1 MKAVRNFYK
10 SLLTG
15 TIALMCAVPTF
26 ASDEVKGTLPE
37 VKLTSNNEDVNQTK
51 SLKSEL
57 MITNAENKAIVAL
70 QKVIQKRKGTKEE
83 SDLLFRLAELYMRRA
98 KSGRFF
104 DLQGYSLDYNQNPT
118 FAGTGTTTAVDKK
131 TPRKEVLEPVRPKA
145 AMEALNN
152 AISIYNRIQSAF
164 PKFDRIDEVLFNNA
178 LANSQ
183 VNRTNVA
190 KAYYTQ
196 LINEHP
202 RSILLPDALL
212 EVGELEY
219 NDQKFQAALEHFSKI
234 ENFPKSKA
242 YPYGLYK
249 SAWCF
254 YNLKQTDEGIQKLT
268 LVVKKNGPEE
278 QDERKYNLRKEA
290 LRDLTLF
297 VGESMPPQELYSF
310 FNKLATE
317 NELGEVILNLAR
329 LYESHSRFKEISI
342 FAKEFID
349 KNSVNQNTP
358 AIYVKLIDT
367 NETLKNRALVIEDLK
382 KMADFCR
389 VNGTESCPAEF
400 RKVSLEI
407 SKKWWEIWLK
417 NKTNIEFSNL
427 TEKAFEI
434 LLAQENPATPDSTSR
449 YAYAEL
455 LFQQGKFADAQKNY
469 ETVSQN
475 NSLDKTKKHDSL
487 YAALFCTE
495 KLMEQGQ
502 ETTDVLLAQKQ
513 KELATRYI
521 TEFPTGEH
529 ADQLSF
535 KLGFLAYKEQD
546 LGSALSQLTP
556 FTSKTKN
563 ADLKIKA
570 QDIILD
576 IYNLKKD
583 FPKIKA
589 MALEFLKSTE
599 DEKRKMALNQIV
611 EESSY
616 SDIQKQAETMDA
628 EKKIQMLREF
638 SEKFKNS
645 KLSQDASWQSIS
657 LAYSNGFDVMGAD
670 LSIDY
675 AKKYIDDKRNVDS
688 IKEALKSYID
698 SGNMTKAIATTR
710 ELARLEPA
718 KAMEHLEMSC
728 DLLLVNSQ
736 SPEARGC
743 YKALFEKSS
752 KEKKTKLLAKMI
764 DTFKGNQNGA
774 ELASIEN
781 QILQENIEPYATKIL
796 IDRARKFMDDG
807 KTAEAFNLSLKINSR
822 DVDSDFR
829 AEARLIQSQILERE
843 FVKQSLKAK
852 EARFALVLGL
862 KTEKLD
868 KAFTAYSTTVKMS
881 KDSKVQAQ
889 ALQGIDR
896 LYTHFIEAVS
906 TMPIPETLTA
916 QDQQALRD
924 ELVKLTEPFK
934 SKKTDNIAKLRK
946 VTQLSATESEEINW
960 SELSAEKTV
969 EPRLKYPSAALFKS
983 YFPSELNLTS
993 TSSRLPAT
1001 VTTCKPTDLSASSMA
1016 GCIQTKHFA
1025 DAEKMALQF
1034 TQTKDRRATGL
1045 FYLGLIADQKN
1056 EFDKAMWMLN
1066 KSLKIQPEN
1075 SVVTYQL
1082 AKVRYSVDG
1091 FDSALPLF
1099 EKIIDIKK
1107 NSPEIT
1113 LLSGLKAFSDRD
1125 YLTAI
1130 EEFSRFSTEELY
1142 NYNIDEL
1149 YVESYAQ
1156 KGDLK
1161 GARLLAEKLISA
1173 RNAKGDG
1180 YVNMHLQLARI
1191 FEQFEFNKEAAV
1203 PVYEKALAK
1212 STNLE
1217 QKEWIKKKISFLKLK
1232 PTETQISQHVDNE

>member
-1 MKAVRNFYK
+1 MKADRNFYK
-10 SLLTG
+10 SLVTA
-15 TIALMCAVPTF
+15 TIALLCAVPTL

-37 VKLTSNNEDVNQTK
+37 VKLTTNNEEVNQSK

-70 QKVIQKRKGTKEE
+70 QKVIQKRKGSKDEP
-83 SDLLFRLAELYMRRA
+83 DLLFRLAELYMRRA

-104 DLQGYSLDYNQNPT
+104 DLQGYSLDYNEHQKT
-118 FAGTGTTTAVDKK
+118 ISAKTTVGM
-131 TPRKEVLEPVRPKA
+131 EPARPKA
-145 AMEALNN
+145 ALEALNN
-152 AISIYNRIQSAF
+152 AMNIYNRIQAAF

-178 LANSQ
+178 LAHSQ
-183 VNRTNVA
+183 TNRNNVA
-190 KAYYTQ
+190 KTYYSQ
-196 LINEHP
+196 LIAEHP
-202 RSILLPDALL
+202 RSPLLPDALL

-219 NDQKFQAALEHFSKI
+219 NDQKFQAALDYFTKI

-249 SAWCF
+249 SAWCH
-254 YNLKQTDEGIQKLT
+254 YNLKQTEEGIQKLSQ
-268 LVVKKNGPEE
+268 VVKKNGPEE

-297 VGESMPPQELYSF
+297 VGESMPPHELYSF

-317 NELGEVILNLAR
+317 NELGEVILNLAK
-329 LYESHSRFKEISI
+329 LFESHARFKEISI
-342 FAKEFID
+342 FAKEFIE
-349 KNSVNQNTP
+349 KNNDNLHTP

-367 NETLKNRALVIEDLK
+367 NETLKNRLLVIEDLK
-382 KMADFCR
+382 KMADFCKI
-389 VNGTESCPAEF
+389 NGTESCPVEF
-400 RKVSLEI
+400 RKISLDI

-417 NKTNIEFSNL
+417 NKSNVEFSNL

-434 LLAQENPATPDSTSR
+434 LLNQENPAVPDSVSR

-455 LFQQGKFADAQKNY
+455 LFQQSKYAEAQKHY

-475 NSLDKTKKHDSL
+475 KDLDKTKKHDSL

-495 KLMEQGQ
+495 KLIEQGK
-502 ETTDVLLAQKQ
+502 ESTDVLLIQKQ

-535 KLGFLAYKEQD
+535 KLGFLAYKEQELD
-546 LGSALSQLTP
+546 SALKQLTP
-556 FTSKTKN
+556 FTTKTKN
-563 ADLKIKA
+563 QDLKVKA

-589 MALEFLKSTE
+589 MALDFLKST
-599 DEKRKMALNQIV
+599 DDLKRQSALQQIV

-616 SDIQKQAETMDA
+616 SDIQKQSESLDA
-628 EKKIQMLREF
+628 EKKIAMLREF
-638 SEKFKNS
+638 TEKFKNS
-645 KLSQDASWQSIS
+645 KLSQDANWQTIS
-657 LAYSNGFDVMGAD
+657 LAYSNGFDVLGAD
-670 LSIDY
+670 LSIEY
-675 AKKYIDDKRNVDS
+675 AQKFPGDKRNLDS
-688 IKEALKSYID
+688 IKEALKSYVD
-698 SGNMTKAIATTR
+698 SGNIAKAIATTR

-718 KAMEHLEMSC
+718 KGIEHLEMSC

-736 SPEARGC
+736 APEARGC
-743 YKALFEKSS
+743 YKAIFEKSS
-752 KEKKTKLLAKMI
+752 KEKKTKLLAKMMT
-764 DTFKGNQNGA
+764 TFKGNQNGA

-796 IDRARKFMDDG
+796 IDRARHYLELG
-807 KTAEAFNLSLKINSR
+807 KTSEAFNLSLKINSR
-822 DVDSDFR
+822 DVDSDIR

-852 EARFALVLGL
+852 ESRFALVLGL

-868 KAFTAYSTTVKMS
+868 KAFTAYSTTLKMS
-881 KDSKVQAQ
+881 KDSNIQAQ

-896 LYTHFIEAVS
+896 LYTHFIEAVT
-906 TMPIPETLTA
+906 TMPIPETLAA
-916 QDQQALRD
+916 QDQQALRE
-924 ELVKLTEPFK
+924 ELVKLTDPFK
-934 SKKTDNIAKLRK
+934 TKKIENITKLRK

-960 SELSAEKTV
+960 SEFSAEKTV
-969 EPRLKYPSAALFKS
+969 EPRLKYPSAGLFKS
-983 YFPSELNLTS
+983 YFPSDLNLTS
-993 TSSRLPAT
+993 TSNRLPAT
-1001 VTTCKPTDLSASSMA
+1001 LTTCKPTELTASSMA
-1016 GCIQTKHFA
+1016 GCIQTKRFG

-1034 TQTKDRRATGL
+1034 TQTKERRATGL

-1056 EFDKAMWMLN
+1056 EFDKAFWMFN
-1066 KSLKIQPEN
+1066 KSLQVQPEN

-1082 AKVRYSVDG
+1082 AKVSYTVDG

-1107 NSPEIT
+1107 NSPEMS

-1173 RNAKGDG
+1173 RSSKGDG
-1180 YVNMHLQLARI
+1180 YVDMHLQLARI
-1191 FEQFEFNKEAAV
+1191 FEQFELNREAAL
-1203 PVYEKALAK
+1203 PVYEKALTK

-1217 QKEWIKKKISFLKLK
+1217 QREWIKKKISFLKVK
-1232 PTETQISQHVDNE
+1232 PTETQISQAHAIPATGEE

>member
-1 MKAVRNFYK
+1 MKVNLSLK
-10 SLLTG
+10 SLLIVSLTV
-15 TIALMCAVPTF
+15 IFFSAELLAI
-26 ASDEVKGTLPE
+26 DEVKGTLPE
-37 VKLTSNNEDVNQTK
+37 VKLTTNNEEVNQSK

-70 QKVIQKRKGTKEE
+70 QKVIQKRKGSKDEP
-83 SDLLFRLAELYMRRA
+83 DLLFRLAELYMRRA

-104 DLQGYSLDYNQNPT
+104 DLQGYSLDYNQNQRVVG
-118 FAGTGTTTAVDKK
+118 ARTTAAV
-131 TPRKEVLEPVRPKA
+131 EPSKPKA
-145 AMEALNN
+145 ALEALNN
-152 AISIYNRIQSAF
+152 AMSIYNRIQTAF
-164 PKFDRIDEVLFNNA
+164 PKFIRIDEVLFNNA
-178 LANSQ
+178 LAHSQ
-183 VNRTNVA
+183 TNRNNVA
-190 KAYYTQ
+190 KTYYNQ
-196 LINEHP
+196 LISEHP
-202 RSILLPDALL
+202 RSPLLPDALL

-219 NDQKFQAALEHFSKI
+219 NDQKFQAALDHFLKI
-234 ENFPKSKA
+234 ENYPKSKA

-249 SAWCF
+249 SAWCH

-268 LVVKKNGPEE
+268 LVVKKNSPDE

-297 VGESMPPQELYSF
+297 VGETMPPHELYSF
-310 FNKLATE
+310 FKKLATE

-329 LYESHSRFKEISI
+329 LYESHSRYKEISL
-342 FAKEFID
+342 FAKEFIE
-349 KNSVNQNTP
+349 KNTDNQHTP
-358 AIYVKLIDT
+358 AIYVKLIET
-367 NETLKNRALVIEDLK
+367 NETLKNRPLVIEDLK

-389 VNGTESCPAEF
+389 INSTANCPAEF
-400 RKVSLEI
+400 RKVSLDI

-417 NKTNIEFSNL
+417 NKTNVEFSNL

-434 LLAQENPATPDSTSR
+434 LLAFENPVVPDSVSR

-455 LFQQGKFADAQKNY
+455 LFQQGKFTDAQKNY
-469 ETVSQN
+469 ETVSLHKD
-475 NSLDKTKKHDSL
+475 LDKTRKHDSL
-487 YAALFCTE
+487 YASLFCTE
-495 KLMEQGQ
+495 KLIEQNK
-502 ETTDVLLAQKQ
+502 DAADPLLVLKQ
-513 KELATRYI
+513 KELATRYV

-535 KLGFLAYKEQD
+535 KLGFLAYKEQELD
-546 LGSALSQLTP
+546 SALTQLTP

-563 ADLKIKA
+563 LDLKVKA

-589 MALEFLKSTE
+589 MAMEFLKSTD
-599 DEKRKMALNQIV
+599 DEKRKFALNQIV

-616 SDIQKQAETMDA
+616 SDIQKQSENLDA

-675 AKKYIDDKRNVDS
+675 SKKYTDDKRNTDS
-688 IKEALKSYID
+688 IKEALKSYVD
-698 SGNMTKAIATTR
+698 SGNIAKAIVTTR

-718 KAMEHLEMSC
+718 KGLEHLETSC
-728 DLLLVNSQ
+728 DLLHVNSQ
-736 SPEARGC
+736 LPEARGC
-743 YKALFEKSS
+743 YKALFEKSN

-764 DTFKGNQNGA
+764 NTFNDKKNGA

-781 QILQENIEPYATKIL
+781 QILQENIEPFATKIL
-796 IDRARKFMDDG
+796 IDRARQFLDDN
-807 KTAEAFNLSLKINSR
+807 KTSEAFSLSLKINSR
-822 DVDSDFR
+822 DVDSDIR
-829 AEARLIQSQILERE
+829 AEARLIQAQILERE

-852 EARFALVLGL
+852 ESRFALVLGL

-868 KAFTAYSTTVKMS
+868 KAFTAYSSTLKMS
-881 KDSKVQAQ
+881 KDSKIQAQ
-889 ALQGIDR
+889 ALQGVDR
-896 LYTHFIEAVS
+896 LYAHFIEAVT
-906 TMPIPETLTA
+906 TMPIPETLTPV
-916 QDQQALRD
+916 DQQALRE
-924 ELVKLTEPFK
+924 ELVKLTEPFAG
-934 SKKTDNIAKLRK
+934 KKTENIAKLRK
-946 VTQLSATESEEINW
+946 LTQLSATESEEINW
-960 SELSAEKTV
+960 TEFSAEKTV
-969 EPRLKYPSAALFKS
+969 EPRLRYPSAALFKS
-983 YFPSELNLTS
+983 YFPSDLNLTS
-993 TSSRLPAT
+993 TASRLPAT
-1001 VTTCKPTDLSASSMA
+1001 VTTCKPADVTASSLA
-1016 GCIQTKHFA
+1016 GCIQTKRFF
-1025 DAEKMALQF
+1025 DAEKMALQL

-1056 EFDKAMWMLN
+1056 EHDKAMWMFN
-1066 KSLKIQPEN
+1066 KSLQIQPEN

-1082 AKVRYSVDG
+1082 AKVSYSVDG

-1107 NSPEIT
+1107 NSPEMT

-1130 EEFSRFSTEELY
+1130 EEFSRFELEELY

-1161 GARLLAEKLISA
+1161 GARLLAEKLISN
-1173 RNAKGDG
+1173 RTNKGDG
-1180 YVNMHLQLARI
+1180 YVDMHLQLARI
-1191 FEQFEFNKEAAV
+1191 FEQFEFNKEAAL
-1203 PVYEKALAK
+1203 PIYEKALAK
-1212 STNLE
+1212 SNNLE
-1217 QKEWIKKKISFLKLK
+1217 QKEWIKKKISFLKVK
-1232 PTETQISQHVDNE
+1232 PTDTQITKVQPPAHVGDE